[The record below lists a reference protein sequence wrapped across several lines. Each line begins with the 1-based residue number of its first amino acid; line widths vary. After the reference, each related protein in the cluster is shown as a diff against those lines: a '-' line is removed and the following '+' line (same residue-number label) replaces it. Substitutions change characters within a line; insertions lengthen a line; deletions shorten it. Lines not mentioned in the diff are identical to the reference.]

1 MEGYDSR
8 KPPSVRVT
16 VLEDPNSSLQ
26 ELFNPVS
33 QRQQVPLHQ
42 RKLPKSFFVPPGDAN
57 ETSRFSKLNSLHCN
71 ERNSSDFVVFH
82 SKANSSPACL
92 DAALRTP
99 VSVNAPNHAH
109 QKSLDVASKYISE
122 FSPDFSFSDSCSPG
136 FIQRDSRQTPLL
148 CRPTVAF
155 AISDL
160 PVGYDMAINE
170 SNQVYFLN
178 HQTQETTWFDPRI
191 PEKFQN
197 WGMTPEELEQVHIR
211 YAKQFLCTNP
221 SANLNVNIQQVDRI
235 SPSLVPSPTAGV
247 PASSPSE
254 HLNKSQ
260 SGAPSPMVSSSMS
273 PNSSTPGLP
282 LHNLSLNSSSAS
294 TNVPNRLRPAKAVNN
309 NNNSNNNNNNIT
321 NNVSNSATNNNNNNQ
336 SLGVAHRSH
345 PNQLPYSHH
354 QHSHQAREQL
364 QSSNGIQHQ
373 RQHSQGLP
381 TQSQPSSQSLV
392 THFRSCSQPVSMSSG
407 RDCNSTT
414 GLIRNANSSSVSA
427 ATTTVTGSLGQTQLR
442 LPGSLGGILSSSSS
456 LTGLSIPNSN
466 IGQQGSATGSV
477 SASSGQL
484 VQGLECLRL
493 NTSATSTSVSHNS
506 TQVLL
511 DQQQIPKPQRV
522 QQPQFILSANS
533 GIIYGSNINPTTT
546 RLVGTVLPATPQTG
560 NQHSHQGSMDSGV
573 GQSLTG
579 QSNPSANQTP
589 EHTVMLFCDPG
600 IGTCGA
606 EHMEGIAY
614 PNEELICTGF
624 SDFDNIDISDMS
636 T

>member
-42 RKLPKSFFVPPGDAN
+42 RKLPKSFFVPPGDTS

-71 ERNSSDFVVFH
+71 ERNSTDFVVFH

-99 VSVNAPNHAH
+99 VSVNASNHSH
-109 QKSLDVASKYISE
+109 QKSLDVASKYVSE
-122 FSPDFSFSDSCSPG
+122 FSPDFSFSDSCSPS
-136 FIQRDSRQTPLL
+136 FLQTQRDSRQTPLM
-148 CRPTVAF
+148 CRPTMTF
-155 AISDL
+155 AISEL

-221 SANLNVNIQQVDRI
+221 PSSLNVCVQQVDRI
-235 SPSLVPSPTAGV
+235 SPSLVSSPTVCA
-247 PASSPSE
+247 PASSPSG
-254 HLNKSQ
+254 HMNKCQ
-260 SGAPSPMVSSSMS
+260 SEVPSSMVSSSI
-273 PNSSTPGLP
+273 SSNTSTSGLP
-282 LHNLSLNSSSAS
+282 LHNLSLNSSSAC
-294 TNVPNRLRPAKAVNN
+294 TNVQNRLRSNKSVNN
-309 NNNSNNNNNNIT
+309 NTNNGNNNNNN
-321 NNVSNSATNNNNNNQ
+321 NNGNGNNNQ
-336 SLGVAHRSH
+336 SVGIAHRSH

-354 QHSHQAREQL
+354 QHTHQAREQL
-364 QSSNGIQHQ
+364 QSSTGIQHQ

-381 TQSQPSSQSLV
+381 VQSQPTSQSLV

-407 RDCNSTT
+407 QDCGSTT
-414 GLIRNANSSSVSA
+414 GLIRNTNSSSIPTS
-427 ATTTVTGSLGQTQLR
+427 TTTAPVTGSLGQTQLR
-442 LPGSLGGILSSSSS
+442 LPGSLSGILSSSSS
-456 LTGLSIPNSN
+456 LTGLNASNSN
-466 IGQQGSATGSV
+466 TSQQGCTTGSI
-477 SASSGQL
+477 STSSGQL

-493 NTSATSTSVSHNS
+493 NTSVTSKNVINNS

-511 DQQQIPKPQRV
+511 DQQQLPKPHRV
-522 QQPQFILSANS
+522 QQPQFILSTNS
-533 GIIYGSNINPTTT
+533 GIVYGSNINPAAT
-546 RLVGTVLPATPQTG
+546 RLVGTVLPATPQPG

-589 EHTVMLFCDPG
+589 EHTVMLFCDASIG
-600 IGTCGA
+600 GTCGT

-614 PNEELICTGF
+614 PNE
-624 SDFDNIDISDMS
+624 
-636 T
+636 